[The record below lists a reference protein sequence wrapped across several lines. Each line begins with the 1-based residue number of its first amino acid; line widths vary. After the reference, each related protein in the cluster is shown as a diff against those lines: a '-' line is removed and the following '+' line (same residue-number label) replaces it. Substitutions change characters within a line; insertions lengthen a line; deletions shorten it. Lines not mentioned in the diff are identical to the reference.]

1 MKTLVTIALRMFLG
15 LNGFTQQIHFAF
27 AETIEPGQTLY
38 FLKGQFDD
46 PYDLMVTY
54 PRYHDTIIYD
64 STGASTQITTY
75 YFGYEEPSGNLI
87 IPSTITHNDTV
98 YTIVGI
104 GFHAFEKCTNINSI
118 TLPNTLL
125 LIQLGAFASCTGIA
139 GEVVIPDFVTHLG
152 AEVFRW
158 CSNLTSVVFGNAVE
172 AIGSSAFKDCHSLEH
187 ISAFPE
193 SLTRIYANAFE
204 NCVNLSG
211 TIIIPSQVNTID
223 PEVFAN
229 TSIDSLFISEGV
241 TTIKYGAFMDC
252 PITYLYIP
260 SSVISIH
267 PENSYEGA
275 FRNCR
280 HLHTIIVDEANP
292 VYDSRGNCNALIETA
307 TNTLLKGGKNTV
319 IPNTIHTIG
328 TCAFSGCTELDSIT
342 LPNSIERLEY
352 GAFSG
357 CNSLP
362 TITLPSSLTYIGD
375 RALSC
380 TSLTSI
386 TSKTLPP
393 PTAYNELW
401 EFGYDNSFL
410 GVNREI
416 PIYVPMGTTEAYQ
429 NASGWNYFSNF
440 IETEINLEGE
450 WFYEI
455 LNGDGSIT
463 YQHLQCAGDTAI
475 GNQRPKIIVRSNTQY
490 DKDGHTEVTHEYV
503 YEDNGIVYWWNK
515 DLEEFSTL
523 YNLKAET
530 GDEWIIKVGYDSL
543 IMHVDSIDSVEYEDR
558 TFRVLHVSDPNDLF
572 GGDIVVGYGHMTSFF
587 PEKLKSR
594 DGGYTVNGLRCYWV
608 EDALLYH
615 NGDEDCD
622 AIYSEIHGVEEGG
635 PSTPSTASGTEG
647 ALVVY
652 PNPANNM
659 LFVETQNFAS
669 LPDPTYRIT
678 NLMGQTLISG
688 HVETRR
694 ATSLQIDVS
703 SLPAGMYF
711 INLDGQTVKFVKQ

>member
-1 MKTLVTIALRMFLG
+1 MKKLVTIALMMFLA
-15 LNGFTQQIHFAF
+15 LNGFTQQIHFDF
-27 AETIEPGQTLY
+27 AETIESGQTLY

-172 AIGSSAFKDCHSLEH
+172 AIGHSAFKDCHSLEH

-440 IETEINLEGE
+440 IEIEINLEGE

-455 LNGDGSIT
+455 LNDDGSIT
-463 YQHLQCAGDTAI
+463 YQHLQCVGDTTI
-475 GNQRPKIIVRSNTQY
+475 NEERPKVIVRSNTQY
-490 DKDGHTEVTHEYV
+490 DRDEHTEVTHEYV
-503 YEDNGIVYWWNK
+503 YEENGVVYWWN
-515 DLEEFSTL
+515 STL
-523 YNLKAET
+523 GKFTVLYDFGAEV
-530 GDEWIIKVGYDSL
+530 GDEWTIEVGNETITTKVYETDLQYINGIPYKRLTIADPSNVFSGNL
-543 IMHVDSIDSVEYEDR
+543 LGSI
-558 TFRVLHVSDPNDLF
+558 
-572 GGDIVVGYGHMTSFF
+572 GHQTSFF
-587 PEKLKSR
+587 PEKLMSK
-594 DGGYTVNGLRCYWV
+594 GKEYHVNGLRCYWLDN
-608 EDALLYH
+608 ELIYKI
-615 NGDEDCD
+615 GDEDCD
-622 AIYSEIHGVEEGG
+622 AIYNEWHNGVDE
-635 PSTPSTASGTEG
+635 TTED
-647 ALVVY
+647 ADFAVY
-652 PNPANNM
+652 PNPANNV
-659 LFVETQNFAS
+659 LFVETVCTPS
-669 LPDPTYRIT
+669 LPNQTYRIT
-678 NLMGQTLISG
+678 NLVGQTILSG
-688 HVETRR
+688 SINTETQ
-694 ATSLQIDVS
+694 QIDIKE
-703 SLPAGMYF
+703 LPSGMYF
-711 INLDGQTVKFVKQ
+711 ITVGGQTVKFVVK